1 MDKEIKR
8 DYLGNEVSVGDEVVY
23 TYLGYE
29 VSVGDEVVYTH
40 LGNFL
45 RGNIIKLM
53 PKTVLIQYN
62 HSTEPVQL
70 LEWSLE
76 SIRFY
81 DQIIKI

>member
-8 DYLGNEVSVGDEVVY
+8 DYLGNEVSVGDEVV
-23 TYLGYE
+23 
-29 VSVGDEVVYTH
+29 
-40 LGNFL
+40 FL
-45 RGNIIKLM
+45 QLRSLMRGKIIKLM
-53 PKTVLIQYN
+53 PNSVLIQYN